1 MKPGAE
7 NMRVLLADD
16 DALYRHSLQSALER
30 WGYEVTTALDGNKAL
45 DILQE
50 ADPPRIAILDWMM
63 PGMDGVGICSR
74 VRERNNDPYVYIVL
88 ITAKDKK
95 RDVIAGLKAQADD
108 YLIKPFNL
116 EELRARLQSGQ
127 RIIELQAALAL
138 KQQELSHQATHD
150 SLTGIW
156 NRSAILDILDREIA
170 RSRDSKKS
178 LCVALSDIDHFKRV
192 NDTYGHAAGDAVL
205 MEVALRM
212 QSALRHYDA
221 IGRYGGEEF
230 IVVMPG
236 LDHVRA
242 LRLAERL
249 RVQVAEQPYNVMNTP
264 VYVSVS
270 TGVAVNNNAE
280 CIEPLLQAAD
290 EALYRAKAR
299 GRNCVEVFRGGGTK
313 EIAFSS
319 RFSLSALPH
328 VPRGAGK

>member
-116 EELRARLQSGQ
+116 EELRARLQ
-127 RIIELQAALAL
+127 
-138 KQQELSHQATHD
+138 QELSHQATHD

-242 LRLAERL
+242 LRLAE
-249 RVQVAEQPYNVMNTP
+249 QPYNVMNTP